1 MPKSTDLP
9 AIHEWSQGT
18 GLPWDVEHLFII
30 QHSKPFPSVAFC
42 PCPIFSTSIL
52 YYNPMQ
58 LICRIGLL
66 HPSVDGLS
74 VLFNSSSLR
83 CDAPPLTGRKPTAT
97 FHSNSTQ
104 HHSGPWETVKTI
116 VALKRFSSI
125 KAIESN
131 SIVPWLVTAARLTFG
146 WERCKWVFNINEV
159 VHSKPRV
166 TIVDNVDQFPFND
179 VGGVWGDLMMHLRRG
194 RKLGSPQMER
204 VHLKDPTNH

>member
-1 MPKSTDLP
+1 MSRLENLNQQRTYSVSLQLKNLVGVLMPKSTDLP

-125 KAIESN
+125 KAFESN
-131 SIVPWLVTAARLTFG
+131 SIVPWLDKI
-146 WERCKWVFNINEV
+146 C
-159 VHSKPRV
+159 HSCPAD
-166 TIVDNVDQFPFND
+166 IC
-179 VGGVWGDLMMHLRRG
+179 LR
-194 RKLGSPQMER
+194 Q
-204 VHLKDPTNH
+204 V

>member
-30 QHSKPFPSVAFC
+30 QHSKPFPSVAF
-42 PCPIFSTSIL
+42 
-52 YYNPMQ
+52 
-58 LICRIGLL
+58 GLL

-159 VHSKPRV
+159 FHSKPRV